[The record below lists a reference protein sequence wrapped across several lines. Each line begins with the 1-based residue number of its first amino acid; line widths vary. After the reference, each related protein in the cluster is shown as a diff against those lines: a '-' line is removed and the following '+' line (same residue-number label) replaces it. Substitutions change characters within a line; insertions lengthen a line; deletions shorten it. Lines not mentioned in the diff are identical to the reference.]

1 MMYISKWATYDK
13 EEAEAFAEYM
23 RNKGASI
30 KIVPIAEEF
39 RRYDDPRPVKTKYYI
54 QILQAK

>member
-13 EEAEAFAEYM
+13 AEAEAFAEYM
-23 RNKGASI
+23 RSKGASI

-39 RRYDDPRPVKTKYYI
+39 RRYDDPRPVKIKYYI